1 MKEQGLK
8 RDLKDIAI
16 SNFILNIVQNIA
28 FVVLGYWDFTVLLGS
43 IWGYI
48 LSMLILIMLAFS
60 VNKAV
65 DKDPKQS
72 SVYMQGTYL
81 GRVVVMG
88 LGVYLAIQINSINWI
103 STCIALVFTKI
114 SIMIIT
120 YLRRKEK

>member
-1 MKEQGLK
+1 MKEQSLK

-16 SNFILNIVQNIA
+16 SNFILNIVQNIVFFA
-28 FVVLGYWDFTVLLGS
+28 LGYWDVSVLLGS

-48 LSMLILIMLAFS
+48 ISMVILVMLAIS
-60 VNKAV
+60 VDKAV
-65 DKDPKQS
+65 DKDPKQAS
-72 SVYMQGTYL
+72 AYMQGTYL

-88 LGVYLAIQINSINWI
+88 LGVYLAIKLNSINWI